1 MKLCLAGL
9 ATALA
14 AFALPAAASAA
25 TLRVD
30 PPRPCYGSGE
40 TVHLLGT
47 GFTPNL
53 QSGIRVTKDGQ
64 FIGPLSTDPTG
75 SLNGLL
81 TLGQRDGKRT
91 STYTATDTSN
101 PGLTAS
107 DQITVS
113 EVDVRLRPSSGA
125 PGRLVTIGAVGFT
138 TGGPTLW
145 AHVVRRGR
153 VLRHIKIGRLQRACH
168 KLEKKRRLLRQN
180 AALGV
185 YTVQFDAHR
194 KYVRRRAQSVRF
206 TITVVRRTRPAS
218 STASA
223 ASVGWSRLF

>member
-1 MKLCLAGL
+1 MKLCLTGL

-25 TLRVD
+25 ELRVVPD
-30 PPRPCYGSGE
+30 KPCYGSGE
-40 TVHLLGT
+40 TVNLLGT

-53 QSGIRVTKDGQ
+53 PSGISVTKDGQ

-75 SLNGLL
+75 SLNGRL
-81 TLGQRDGKRT
+81 TLGQRNGKRT

-101 PGLTAS
+101 PTLTAT

-138 TGGPTLW
+138 TGRTLW
-145 AHVVRRGR
+145 AHIVRRDR
-153 VLRHIKIGRLQRACH
+153 VLRHIKIGRLRRACH
-168 KLEKKRRLLRQN
+168 NLKKKRRLLRQN

-194 KYVRRRAQSVRF
+194 KYVRRRAQSVGFR
-206 TITVVRRTRPAS
+206 ITVVRRARPAS
-218 STASA
+218 SASA